1 MSEYR
6 KKERRSKAPATK
18 NLLIW
23 GAGGHGRVVLD
34 IARSMGDFGHIAF
47 FDNRIGLPAQLAGL
61 DVLSGDLCGVWQLGF
76 DMFIVAIGPN
86 MVRAER
92 FREALEAGLE
102 PATCIHSTAWI
113 SPGAVIGRGTV
124 VMPRVVIQTD
134 SRVGEDC
141 IVNTGAI
148 VEHDCIVGDHVHLSP
163 GVTLCGNVMIGPF
176 AHLGASV
183 TAIPGATVG
192 DGAVVGAGAVVLGEI
207 PRGATAVGV
216 PARVIRGDDS
226 GSSRK

>member
-1 MSEYR
+1 M
-6 KKERRSKAPATK
+6 K

-47 FDNRIGLPAQLAGL
+47 YDNRVGLFEQLAGI
-61 DVLSGDLCGVWQLGF
+61 DVLSGDLYGVRQLGF

-86 MVRAER
+86 MLRAER
-92 FREALEAGLE
+92 FSEALEAGLE

-134 SRVGEDC
+134 ARVGEDC

-163 GVTLCGNVMIGPF
+163 GVTLCGNVIIGPF

-207 PRGATAVGV
+207 PRGTTAVGV